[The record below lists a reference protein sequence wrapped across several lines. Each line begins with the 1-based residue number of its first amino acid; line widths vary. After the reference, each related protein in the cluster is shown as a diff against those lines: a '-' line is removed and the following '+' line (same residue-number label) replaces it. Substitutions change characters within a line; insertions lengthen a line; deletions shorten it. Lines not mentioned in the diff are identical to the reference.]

1 MAFRARASLNRCL
14 FSLGLLYLYFVH
26 LPLLRVLGP
35 VCALMLTRATSLG
48 TWLLTSVGIGKD
60 VREAMRQVVP
70 QIRPDLS
77 VSGVL
82 RRYWMIKQEQF
93 ALEAVFST
101 VRGRQFV
108 ERVSRQVV
116 GREYLDAAVEN
127 GRGVIV
133 AIFHFGI
140 VRVTFSALLSI
151 GYDSYFH
158 AVRAEGY
165 ADRSFDF
172 VARAVMN
179 RKVQIE
185 KSTGRKVIYHKPG
198 ETFKRIAELLRS
210 NAIVMVGGDG
220 MAGSRFVELPFLSG
234 TMSFPTGLA
243 GLAAETGAAIVCL
256 FPVRESMTRHR
267 CVLHPPIYCN
277 DRSQA
282 SIEAAVRAYVRIFE
296 ENVRQF
302 PWMWWSWRR
311 IAVEQKPGRR
321 AKFVVK
327 GTPTEAT
334 RYYTDDKE
342 ATAGE
347 TRPLGR

>member
-1 MAFRARASLNRCL
+1 MTACEAAFDGEGRQAGAMAIRARAWAKKCL

-26 LPLLRVLGP
+26 LPLLRILGP

-101 VRGRQFV
+101 VRGRRFV
-108 ERVSRQVV
+108 ERVSRQVA

-179 RKVQIE
+179 RKV
-185 KSTGRKVIYHKPG
+185 
-198 ETFKRIAELLRS
+198 
-210 NAIVMVGGDG
+210 
-220 MAGSRFVELPFLSG
+220 
-234 TMSFPTGLA
+234 
-243 GLAAETGAAIVCL
+243 
-256 FPVRESMTRHR
+256 
-267 CVLHPPIYCN
+267 
-277 DRSQA
+277 
-282 SIEAAVRAYVRIFE
+282 
-296 ENVRQF
+296 
-302 PWMWWSWRR
+302 
-311 IAVEQKPGRR
+311 
-321 AKFVVK
+321 
-327 GTPTEAT
+327 
-334 RYYTDDKE
+334 
-342 ATAGE
+342 
-347 TRPLGR
+347 